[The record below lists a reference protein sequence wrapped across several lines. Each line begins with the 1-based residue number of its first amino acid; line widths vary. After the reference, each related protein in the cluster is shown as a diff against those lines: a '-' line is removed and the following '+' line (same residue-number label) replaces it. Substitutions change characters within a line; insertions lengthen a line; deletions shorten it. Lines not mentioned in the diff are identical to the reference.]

1 MSVDLSAILTS
12 PAAARNREPILEVLR
27 GRLASG
33 GRVLEVA
40 SGSGEHAVWFAQGL
54 PGVVWRPS
62 DQEPA
67 AVASIRARREA
78 ADLPNLEEP
87 LVLNAADAGS
97 WPAGPIDAVVCL
109 NMIHIAPWAAA
120 EGLMAGCGR
129 LLEPGGMLCLY
140 GPFREGG
147 VHTAPSN
154 AAFDESLKAR
164 DPAWGVR
171 DLEAVA
177 DLAASRGLDLA
188 ERIAMPANNLSLI
201 FIRR

>member
-67 AVASIRARREA
+67 AIASIRARREA

-129 LLEPGGMLCLY
+129 LLEPGGVLCLY

>member
-154 AAFDESLKAR
+154 AAFDESLKSR
-164 DPAWGVR
+164 NPAWGVR
-171 DLEAVA
+171 DLEAVTA
-177 DLAASRGLDLA
+177 LA

>member
-1 MSVDLSAILTS
+1 MSADPFTILTS
-12 PAAARNREPILEVLR
+12 PAAARNREPILNVLR
-27 GRLASG
+27 GRLAAG
-33 GRVLEVA
+33 AQVLEVA

-67 AVASIRARREA
+67 ALASIRARREA
-78 ADLPNLEEP
+78 AALPNLEEP
-87 LVLNAADAGS
+87 LVLNAADPGS
-97 WPAGPIDAVVCL
+97 WPTGPMDAVVCL
-109 NMIHIAPWAAA
+109 NMIHIAPWSAA
-120 EGLMAGCGR
+120 EGLMAGSGR
-129 LLEPGGMLCLY
+129 LLEAGGVLFLY

-147 VHTAPSN
+147 ADTAPSN
-154 AAFDESLKAR
+154 AAFDESLKSR

-177 DLAASRGLDLA
+177 DLAARHGLDLT

-201 FIRR
+201 FTRR